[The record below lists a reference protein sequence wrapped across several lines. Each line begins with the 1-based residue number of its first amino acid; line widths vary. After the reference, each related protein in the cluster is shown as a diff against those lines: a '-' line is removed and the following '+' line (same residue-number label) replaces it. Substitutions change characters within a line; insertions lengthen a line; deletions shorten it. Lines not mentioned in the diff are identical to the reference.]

1 MYGRYAR
8 HAETAKERGNIVT
21 KNHNIHMV
29 IIALT
34 LTFGFVGCAEFK
46 QRQKNLKRIKYNKE
60 WEMRQNWNNFE
71 VYKIFRPSDS
81 FQRGAAAFLYKI
93 KDDKVILLDNRWIP
107 VTTEELKAR
116 TNIHEGVWSAEIR
129 GYNEEL
135 YGYLIYRGA
144 DLPSVRIIDEKTVRL
159 SYHYNR
165 NYSQ

>member
-1 MYGRYAR
+1 M
-8 HAETAKERGNIVT
+8 T
-21 KNHNIHMV
+21 KNHYIHM
-29 IIALT
+29 IIVALA
-34 LTFGFVGCAEFK
+34 LIFGIVACAEVK
-46 QRQKNLKRIKYNKE
+46 QRRKNLKRIKYNKE
-60 WEMRQNWNNFE
+60 WEMRQNWSNYE
-71 VYKIFRPSDS
+71 VYKIWRPDS